1 MTAPARSVRPDIDGR
16 QVASDSQHAMS
27 FTKDF
32 NTERQRLA
40 PLFTSASEA
49 DLAFHAAWDNGVVR
63 LGVSRYK
70 ETEEYAETLSRFHTA
85 TRAIDQIVTEALAVA
100 KQGDLGQLATLI
112 AYLDLPGRYFRSGY
126 QRADIW
132 RLLKQV
138 PLDEAQS
145 AIVRRIILHHLEMAG
160 HEFTEAAKVALRVSS
175 PDFCRRVQ
183 HLRQSS
189 KSYVASR
196 AVRLLMRIEA
206 DSM

>member
-1 MTAPARSVRPDIDGR
+1 
-16 QVASDSQHAMS
+16 MS

-32 NTERQRLA
+32 NAERQRLA
-40 PLFTSASEA
+40 PLFTAAAVA
-49 DLAFHAAWDNGVVR
+49 DVACHAAWDNGVAR

-85 TRAIDQIVTEALAVA
+85 TRAIDQIVTEALAAA
-100 KQGDLGQLATLI
+100 KQGDLGQFATLI

-138 PLDEAQS
+138 PLNEEQS
-145 AIVRRIILHHLEMAG
+145 AIVRRIILQNLETAG
-160 HEFTEAAKVALRVSS
+160 PEFKEAAKVAVRVSS
-175 PDFCRRVQ
+175 PDFCKRIQ

-189 KSYVASR
+189 RKYVASR
-196 AVRLLMRIEA
+196 AERLLARLEA
-206 DSM
+206 E